1 MADDLPASLKPI
13 KPYLEAAKR
22 FKAAD
27 PVVAYHCRLFAM
39 QEAMNM
45 RAKIPKPDMG
55 FVITLMDQLES
66 EKAALGDLSNAAI
79 TVENFALTLF
89 ERADDA
95 DRSGK
100 STLPVAKDFLVS
112 SQILETCRQFGELS
126 EDLLEKIKYAKWR
139 FVEICKA
146 TKEKRP
152 PAPPRGDPPMSDT
165 LPPTEAGGDGVGAPS
180 TSGAPPQPPPPDAD
194 YLGLPPVDPQPSVPP
209 VVPPSIPGGY
219 PQEPPPPYAAV
230 PPAVPPTVPP
240 AVPQVPGVAAQLS
253 AGSTAALSTQ
263 AAPNLGRA
271 QIMEAMKL
279 CQSAVSALQFQDAET
294 AVHTLHKAL
303 SMLTTPPTP
312 QAP

>member
-139 FVEICKA
+139 FVEIFKS

-165 LPPTEAGGDGVGAPS
+165 LPPRGG
-180 TSGAPPQPPPPDAD
+180 
-194 YLGLPPVDPQPSVPP
+194 
-209 VVPPSIPGGY
+209 
-219 PQEPPPPYAAV
+219 
-230 PPAVPPTVPP
+230 
-240 AVPQVPGVAAQLS
+240 
-253 AGSTAALSTQ
+253 
-263 AAPNLGRA
+263 R
-271 QIMEAMKL
+271 
-279 CQSAVSALQFQDAET
+279 
-294 AVHTLHKAL
+294 
-303 SMLTTPPTP
+303 
-312 QAP
+312 